1 MAVQRPTQRVLN
13 EAGLDASGR
22 QLPQLL
28 ESQPIGLRRFAGIEI
43 EALDQLLRD
52 AAAAALAEHGD
63 LGVDLGAGRKI
74 GSGLAVLFE
83 SHVADAHSFDGAGL
97 IEQGFRACESRK
109 YVDTQLL

>member
-13 EAGLDASGR
+13 EAGLDATGR

-28 ESQPIGLRRFAGIEI
+28 ESQPIGLRRFAGVEI

-74 GSGLAVLFE
+74 PSGLAVLFDP
-83 SHVADAHSFDGAGL
+83 HVADAQSLDGARL
-97 IEQGFRACESRK
+97 VEQRFGARESRK
-109 YVDTQLL
+109 